1 MQLSSEAERL
11 SSYGFIDNFIDN
23 SFVRKWVNFIVI
35 KNKSSNLLRLEKNL
49 IVTESYLRQ
58 MFQAKTYKT
67 HMGYIDCKF
76 K

>member
-35 KNKSSNLLRLEKNL
+35 KNKSSNLLRLEK
-49 IVTESYLRQ
+49 E
-58 MFQAKTYKT
+58 F
-67 HMGYIDCKF
+67 DCH
-76 K
+76 